1 MTLIKRSRFGS
12 KSLCMSMRALTHIA
26 VGITSLE
33 LWLILT
39 SSFASIFNLDFF
51 EATFAMTSL
60 AFIFV
65 LVPEP
70 V

>member
-1 MTLIKRSRFGS
+1 
-12 KSLCMSMRALTHIA
+12 MSMSALTHIA